1 MGLDFEGLAEL
12 NRIAEALERQ
22 NALKRVELHT
32 ELEARAD
39 YPSNPKMVEETI
51 AEMERTYLRDSK
63 TSHDRDP
70 AAAGF
75 VRTGSE
81 PRPEDSR

>member
-1 MGLDFEGLAEL
+1 MELDFEDIVALR
-12 NRIAEALERQ
+12 RISEAIQRQ

-51 AEMERTYLRDSK
+51 AEMERTYLRDSE
-63 TSHDRDP
+63 TGHDRDP
-70 AAAGF
+70 AAGL
-75 VRTGSE
+75 VRTGPE
-81 PRPEDSR
+81 ARPGDSR

>member
-1 MGLDFEGLAEL
+1 MGLDFEGLTEQS
-12 NRIAEALERQ
+12 RIAEALERQ

-51 AEMERTYLRDSK
+51 AEMERTYLGNSEWG
-63 TSHDRDP
+63 HDRDP
-70 AAAGF
+70 AAAGPI
-75 VRTGSE
+75 RTEPE
-81 PRPEDSR
+81 PRPEDS